1 MRLNMAVQSSNN
13 SGTSWF
19 DIRGP
24 QRDGRVDNGVRQMIM
39 DQARRCIALIA
50 PADVINMAIGLSS
63 TPGMEMDDST
73 GDVLLKL
80 QEDNTK
86 ALERNTHLGNV
97 CSELQAEGKE
107 GRKRYQTLE
116 AEFRDYKQANPP
128 NTP

>member
-1 MRLNMAVQSSNN
+1 MAVQSSNN

-24 QRDGRVDNGVRQMIM
+24 QKDGRVDSKVRNMIM
-39 DQARRCIALIA
+39 NQAERCITLIA

-128 NTP
+128 PTP

>member
-1 MRLNMAVQSSNN
+1 MAVQSSNN

-24 QRDGRVDNGVRQMIM
+24 QRDGRVDSSVRKMIM
-39 DQARRCIALIA
+39 DQAKRCIALIA

-107 GRKRYQTLE
+107 GRKRYKTLE

-128 NTP
+128 ITP

>member
-1 MRLNMAVQSSNN
+1 MAVQSSNN

-63 TPGMEMDDST
+63 TPGMEMSDKT
-73 GDVLLKL
+73 GDVLLQL

-86 ALERNTHLGNV
+86 ALEDNKHLGNI
-97 CSELQAEGKE
+97 CAEFQAESKVERGKF
-107 GRKRYQTLE
+107 KALE
-116 AEFRDYKQANPP
+116 AEFKEYKQAHPTPP
-128 NTP
+128 TP